1 MRLLVL
7 EDDRELG
14 HALQEGLRLSGYA
27 VNWVTHVR
35 DAESA
40 LHAEE
45 HDVLICASHIDK
57 ATTGSLI
64 KKLRSSAATLPIIVI
79 GERPS
84 PEQRV
89 AALDDGADDYL
100 PQPFSIDELRA
111 VIRAQLRRSA
121 GRATAQIDCGP
132 LVLDPAARS
141 ATLNG
146 EALDLTAREFALL
159 EKLAENA
166 GRTVSKSRLEESLY
180 AWNEEVESNA
190 VEVHVHRLRKKLGP
204 GFIRTVRGIG
214 YVMDKPTAEQTRAL
228 TMLPAAHVAAS
239 IANTGDAQ
247 TLVDTLSRIY
257 NRIESILDGQCAF
270 TDDAARE
277 LRRPLSALRLQ
288 AELALH
294 TSNESERVQALQ
306 DVVHLVEQASH
317 LLEAIVALAHVD
329 QRASNEVQSTVN
341 LCQLCEQGLVDI
353 ADSAMQ
359 RDIEISLRTD
369 CVGEVWG
376 RPDMLALLIRNLAES
391 VVFQARPR
399 ARVEVS
405 VWQDDETV
413 SLNVAERAGRRTVNA
428 ALATRAPNG
437 VPRHRELT
445 LALVKRIAHV
455 HRAHVVV
462 EHGPQGAHVAVT
474 FPRAER
480 AREFNWLI

>member
-14 HALQEGLRLSGYA
+14 HLLQEGLRLSGYA
-27 VNWVTHVR
+27 VNWVTQVR
-35 DAESA
+35 DAEST
-40 LHAEE
+40 LRTEE

-57 ATTGSLI
+57 APTGPLI
-64 KKLRSSAATLPIIVI
+64 KKLRSGTATLPIIVI

-121 GRATAQIDCGP
+121 GRATAQIECGP
-132 LVLDPAARS
+132 LALDPAARS
-141 ATLNG
+141 ATLSGN
-146 EALDLTAREFALL
+146 ALDVTAREFALL

-166 GRTVSKSRLEESLY
+166 GRTVSKSRLEETLY

-214 YVMDKPTAEQTRAL
+214 YVMDKPATEQTHAL
-228 TMLPAAHVAAS
+228 MTLPAVHVAA
-239 IANTGDAQ
+239 NTTDNGEPQ

-257 NRIESILDGQCAF
+257 NRIELILDGQCAF

-288 AELALH
+288 AELALQ
-294 TSNESERVQALQ
+294 TSNKSERVHALQ
-306 DVVHLVEQASH
+306 DVMHLVEQASH
-317 LLEAIVALAHVD
+317 LLEVIVALAHVD

-353 ADSAMQ
+353 ANSAMQ
-359 RDIEISLRTD
+359 RNIELSLHND

-376 RPDMLALLIRNLAES
+376 RPDMLALLIRNLAEA
-391 VVFQARPR
+391 VVFQARPG
-399 ARVEVS
+399 AHVEVG

-413 SLNVAERAGRRTVNA
+413 SLNVAERAGTRTVNA
-428 ALATRAPNG
+428 ALATRAPDG
-437 VPRHRELT
+437 MPRHRELT

-455 HRAHVVV
+455 HRAHVAI
-462 EHGPQGAHVAVT
+462 EHEPQGARVAVT

-480 AREFNWLI
+480 AREFNWVI